1 MKALVSG
8 SGLRSPG
15 FLELRAPLRQR
26 REQTV
31 SRP

>member
-8 SGLRSPG
+8 GGLRSPG
-15 FLELRAPLRQR
+15 FLELRAPLPGGD
-26 REQTV
+26 V